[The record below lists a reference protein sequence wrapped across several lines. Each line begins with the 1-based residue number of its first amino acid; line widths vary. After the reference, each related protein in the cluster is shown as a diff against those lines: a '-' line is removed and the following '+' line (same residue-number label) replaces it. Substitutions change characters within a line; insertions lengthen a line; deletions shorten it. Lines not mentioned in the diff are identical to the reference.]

1 MEILFADTYYDSE
14 EWEEGKF
21 AKEIVNNLRDF
32 DSQVTAIDTDI
43 GHGADLPGALP
54 LVDPPK
60 SSITWDAIRTASQ
73 QRASRNA
80 GHSGGSGAF

>member
-43 GHGADLPGALP
+43 GHGADLPGAL
-54 LVDPPK
+54 VQIFNSIDISNVITIGGIGTHSCPK
-60 SSITWDAIRTASQ
+60 
-73 QRASRNA
+73 
-80 GHSGGSGAF
+80 